1 MDLVLGVDLGTS
13 YFKLGLFDAQGRLC
27 GLSRAKV
34 TKDNG
39 DGTRAELPV
48 DRFWHLLREGVQ
60 LACYQANA
68 SCDCIKA
75 VSYASQ
81 ANSFILLDRA
91 HEPLTPLILWCDE
104 RARDNP
110 AVDHLFDQELF
121 LERTGLGVHCNHQ
134 FCLAKILWFQQHH
147 AALWSRARH
156 LLTLSDYFTFC
167 LTGETV
173 SDMGTASLLGLLDI
187 HRLEWLRSIVD
198 LGSVAL
204 PRPLRPGSPAGGVS
218 RRGAAL
224 LGLTAGIPLVIGS
237 LDHHMAGLG
246 AGLDVIADMSESCGT
261 VLACVRTIPAFHPF
275 QDACTGVD
283 FKPGRFFQLVF
294 DGNGAAGL
302 EWYQQNHA
310 AGFTLAALEQQASTV
325 PIGSEGLLARPQACS
340 YPGLDGF
347 LHKKALH
354 RHGHFYRA
362 LLESTALSS
371 KRLIE
376 RFSADAAPERVV
388 ATGGGAES
396 ELWLQIKADLSGL
409 EYVTSQGRAPAAM
422 GAAMLAAVAAGWFV
436 DLSSATRQW
445 IKLNKRYVPD
455 PERHDRYQRWYQA
468 MSQ

>member
-27 GLSRAKV
+27 GLSRMAV
-34 TKDNG
+34 TKDTG

-48 DRFWHLLREGVQ
+48 DRFWRMLHEGLQ
-60 LACYQANA
+60 QACNQANA
-68 SCDCIKA
+68 ACDGIKA

-81 ANSFILLDRA
+81 ANSFILLDQA
-91 HEPLTPLILWCDE
+91 YQPLTPLVLWCDE
-104 RARDNP
+104 RARSHP
-110 AVDHLFDQELF
+110 AVEHLFDKEQF
-121 LERTGLGVHCNHQ
+121 LEQTGLGVPSHHQ
-134 FCLAKILWFQQHH
+134 FCVAKILWFQQHH

-173 SDMGTASLLGLLDI
+173 GDMGTASLLGLLDI
-187 HRLEWLRSIVD
+187 HRAEWLTSIVD

-204 PRPLRPGSPAGGVS
+204 ARPLRPGSLAGGVS
-218 RRGAAL
+218 RQGAAL
-224 LGLTAGIPLVIGS
+224 LGLPAGIPLVVGS

-261 VLACVRTIPAFHPF
+261 VLACVRTTAAFHPF

-294 DGNGAAGL
+294 DGNGATGL

-310 AGFTLAALEQQASTV
+310 AGFTLAELEQQASTV
-325 PIGSEGLLARPQACS
+325 PIGSEGLLARPQACG

-362 LLESTALSS
+362 LLESTAVST
-371 KRLIE
+371 KRLID
-376 RFSADAAPERVV
+376 RFSLHAAPERVV
-388 ATGGGAES
+388 ATGGGVGS
-396 ELWLQIKADLSGL
+396 ELWLQIKADLCGL

-422 GAAMLAAVAAGWFV
+422 GAALLAAVAAGWFA
-436 DLSSATRQW
+436 DLSGASRQW
-445 IKLNKRYVPD
+445 IKLKKRYVPN
-455 PERHDRYQRWYQA
+455 PQRHDRYLRWYQA
-468 MSQ
+468 LS